1 MTVPRLV
8 SRAYN
13 KVTQGEAAGAI
24 EKLIFDQ
31 AIPFKLAD
39 MGLGYKTHVLWD
51 RLVSNKLRKLL
62 GGNVRFILSGSAPM
76 SAGIS
81 VVMDFSV
88 KCPSVKTIVMIDPV
102 ADEQQQLAASSA
114 R

>member
-13 KVTQGEAAGAI
+13 KVTQGEAAGGI

-76 SAGIS
+76 SAG
-81 VVMDFSV
+81 VTKPMQPRPW
-88 KCPSVKTIVMIDPV
+88 PS
-102 ADEQQQLAASSA
+102 
-114 R
+114 

>member
-13 KVTQGEAAGAI
+13 KVTQGEAAGGI

-62 GGNVRFILSGSAPM
+62 GGN
-76 SAGIS
+76 IS